1 MQQSAARVFGDYIAG
16 LSLDD
21 LPIDVVGKAKDCLLD
36 SIGCLLGAYALP
48 LAGILDGFV
57 KDVASTGTSPILGS
71 DRRTDLATAAFV
83 HATLIN
89 ALDFDD
95 IYRKGHPGATVISA
109 ALTVAAH
116 IDSSGSELL
125 AAIIAGYEV
134 SGRVGMSLTHLHP
147 RKTIHGHGT
156 WQVFG
161 AVAAVSKLLKLDPM
175 QCAHA
180 IAIAAANAPVASV
193 MKTVYG
199 HQPTMAKNNFGTA
212 AQTGVNAAFLA
223 KMALKVRSISSR
235 AKPVF
240 GGWLAPMAPTTLV

>member
-83 HATLIN
+83 HATLII

-147 RKTIHGHGT
+147 AQDNPRARDLASLWSCGRRVEIAKARSY
-156 WQVFG
+156 
-161 AVAAVSKLLKLDPM
+161 AVCPCDRDCCRQRTRRIRHEDSLWSSADDGEE
-175 QCAHA
+175 Q
-180 IAIAAANAPVASV
+180 
-193 MKTVYG
+193 
-199 HQPTMAKNNFGTA
+199 F
-212 AQTGVNAAFLA
+212 
-223 KMALKVRSISSR
+223 RDSR
-235 AKPVF
+235 ANGCERSLPRKK
-240 GGWLAPMAPTTLV
+240 WL